1 MKDRIH
7 SDIKVAMKARNRVRL
22 TTLRMILADLQH
34 KEKEDH
40 SPVDNKTAVQI
51 LQSMTRKRKEA
62 IEQFRKGKRE
72 DLVEKELAEIKII
85 AEYLPQ
91 QMSEEEIKKNVLHV
105 IDEHGATSL
114 RETGKIMGAIM
125 KELAGKA
132 DGTLINRIV
141 KQELQ
146 KLESK

>member
-7 SDIKVAMKARNRVRL
+7 SDIKVAMKARDSVRL
-22 TTLRMILADLQH
+22 TTLRMILADLQR
-34 KEKEDH
+34 KEKEDR

-72 DLVEKELAEIKII
+72 DLVEKELAEMEII

-91 QMSEEEIKKNVLHV
+91 QMSEEEIQKNVIAV
-105 IDEHGATSL
+105 IDELGATSL

-125 KELAGKA
+125 KKLAGKA

-146 KLESK
+146 KLESE